1 MKPWFLATSL
11 LQDPIRKLL
20 LLFADRPSL
29 ALALTDLV
37 GEEPV
42 TFLEC
47 LGHWL
52 RLLLLLLLS
61 FSQDTNVQCLLLRHI
76 CL

>member
-52 RLLLLLLLS
+52 RLLLLLLS